1 MLLRTVIASV
11 VVLAVLGA
19 DRGVQKLKSTP
30 LFDGKTLKGW
40 RVIGQGQWKVEDGAI
55 VGRNVPGPFR
65 EGPFAL
71 QVHGGQE
78 VEVRF
83 KTIELLDEG
92 ASK

>member
-1 MLLRTVIASV
+1 LQI
-11 VVLAVLGA
+11 GA
-19 DRGVQKLKSTP
+19 THRESK
-30 LFDGKTLKGW
+30 
-40 RVIGQGQWKVEDGAI
+40 GAI